1 MQDAGITETIINH
14 HSRTADSI
22 NSGTNAL
29 ITLSS
34 SWGIAL
40 TILMVLILGAIAIII
55 IYLWKVAPISAAKRI
70 EQLKSQVLIQ
80 QHDATEISL
89 KQANPAPIDYGPKFK
104 TIFAQLDAIKVR
116 LESVEKTCPKHQTAI
131 NEVVSKMQVINETL
145 PQALDSIT
153 SLSDRVWDIALRG
166 KQGEKG

>member
-1 MQDAGITETIINH
+1 VPDVGIIEAIVN
-14 HSRTADSI
+14 HSRTSDSI
-22 NSGTNAL
+22 NSGTQAL
-29 ITLSS
+29 ISLSS
-34 SWGIAL
+34 AWGIGL
-40 TILMVLILGAIAIII
+40 TVFMVIILGAIAIII

>member
-14 HSRTADSI
+14 HSRASDSI

-29 ITLSS
+29 ISLSS
-34 SWGIAL
+34 AWGVGL
-40 TILMVLILGAIAIII
+40 TILMILILGAIAIII

-70 EQLKSQVLIQ
+70 EQLRAQVITQ
-80 QHDATEISL
+80 QSDATEIAL
-89 KQANPAPIDYGPKFK
+89 KQSNPTPIDYNPKFK
-104 TIFAQLDAIKVR
+104 AIFAQLDAIKVR

-131 NEVVSKMQVINETL
+131 TEVVSKMQVINETL

-153 SLSDRVWDIALRG
+153 SLSDRVWEIALRSN
-166 KQGEKG
+166 KK

>member
-1 MQDAGITETIINH
+1 MPDAGITEAIINH
-14 HSRTADSI
+14 HSRASDSI

-29 ITLSS
+29 ISLSS
-34 SWGIAL
+34 AWGITL
-40 TILMVLILGAIAIII
+40 TILMVLILGTIAIII

-89 KQANPAPIDYGPKFK
+89 KQANPAPIDFSPKFK
-104 TIFAQLDAIKVR
+104 AIFAQLDAIKLR
-116 LESVEKTCPKHQTAI
+116 LESVEKTCPKHQMAI
-131 NEVVSKMQVINETL
+131 TEVVSKMQVINETL

-153 SLSDRVWDIALRG
+153 SLSDRVWEIALRSN
-166 KQGEKG
+166 KK